1 MFELLSYKGQNYDKK
16 SIIQIKA
23 LNKIL
28 NKINKV
34 ELNCPFNLSTYYL
47 KILKYHTK
55 LVQKNKM
62 CYPITLWFAENRLI
76 DIKKKLNYV
85 EKDFYIRSQ
94 VHDLVNYIQPDEIAR
109 RYGEGGK
116 NSFRTLIQ
124 EQLHELKEDYEVHY
138 LGGNNNPVVQVKLGR
153 DDESFVCRF
162 VKVDLVDHR
171 SGISPINVREDLLAQ
186 ATEVIKEVARPYFIQ
201 ELEDNGVEVTY
212 FECNEYYSRGTL
224 EAFFAELHNQNKSE
238 DPSIV
243 KKALFDINWQVLM
256 FTKLIINF
264 LIKINARDIW
274 YTDLKPS
281 NILIDDSGGIVLS
294 DIKGLLYS
302 AHPLIKR
309 NRVNR
314 TEAYFQPSIEEGDN
328 QINLARLQCQT
339 LATTIFQL
347 ATNNLPLREKDSIR
361 LYGHNSN
368 FKQLCFKYP
377 EGEFLKELIRGLY
390 KMKPF
395 SLSVALE
402 KITHFEEHHIAT
414 EKAKIELRERLVHKE
429 GESRLLNPQNSNEN
443 KEPYLHLDY
452 FNGN

>member
-1 MFELLSYKGQNYDKK
+1 MS
-16 SIIQIKA
+16 S
-23 LNKIL
+23 
-28 NKINKV
+28 
-34 ELNCPFNLSTYYL
+34 
-47 KILKYHTK
+47 
-55 LVQKNKM
+55 
-62 CYPITLWFAENRLI
+62 PITLWFENNRLI

-85 EKDFYIRSQ
+85 EKNSYIRTH
-94 VHDLVNYIQPDEIAR
+94 VRDLVNYIQPDEIAR

-116 NSFRTLIQ
+116 ISFRTLIQ
-124 EQLHELKEDYEVHY
+124 EQLQELKEDYEVNY

-153 DDESFVCRF
+153 GDQSFVCRF
-162 VKVDLVDHR
+162 VKVDLEEYK
-171 SGISPINVREDLLAQ
+171 SGISSINVREDLLTQ
-186 ATEVIKEVARPYFIQ
+186 AVINEVARPYFIQ
-201 ELEDNGVEVTY
+201 ELEDNGIEVTY

-264 LIKINARDIW
+264 LIKINSRDIW

-302 AHPLIKR
+302 PHTLIKR

-347 ATNNLPLREKDSIR
+347 ATNNLPHREKDSIR
-361 LYGHNSN
+361 LYGRNSN
-368 FKQLCFKYP
+368 FNQLCFKYP
-377 EGEFLKELIRGLY
+377 EGEFLKDLIRGLY

-395 SLSVALE
+395 ALSVALE
-402 KITHFEEHHIAT
+402 KINNFEEQHIAT
-414 EKAKIELRERLVHKE
+414 EKAKIELRERISEKE
-429 GESRLLNPQNSNEN
+429 GESSLLNPQNSNEN